1 MHYIPLRTPGGES
14 TSHIGIFVRIKV
26 NKLDPKQATSSGTSS
41 EEEFKN
47 RLPIR
52 WSSSKL
58 LETCPSSPDKEEE
71 SSIDVEEYKQKK
83 CEDMNP
89 GISSC
94 SNNDASNTQVQ
105 TRRRR
110 QGVVMKYIAEVH
122 TNPSNDDN
130 V

>member
-1 MHYIPLRTPGGES
+1 M
-14 TSHIGIFVRIKV
+14 

-47 RLPIR
+47 HLPIR

-58 LETCPSSPDKEEE
+58 LETCPSSPDREEE
-71 SSIDVEEYKQKK
+71 SSIDVEEYKQNK
-83 CEDMNP
+83 CENMNP
-89 GISSC
+89 GIRSC
-94 SNNDASNTQVQ
+94 SNNDATESSNTQVQ

-110 QGVVMKYIAEVH
+110 QGVVMRCIAEVH
-122 TNPSNDDN
+122 TNPSNDDI

>member
-1 MHYIPLRTPGGES
+1 M
-14 TSHIGIFVRIKV
+14 

-58 LETCPSSPDKEEE
+58 LETCPSSPDREEE
-71 SSIDVEEYKQKK
+71 SSIDVKEYKQNK
-83 CEDMNP
+83 CEDINL

-94 SNNDASNTQVQ
+94 SNNDATESSNTQVQ

-110 QGVVMKYIAEVH
+110 QGVVMKCIAEVH